1 MNNLNRLITGITI
14 IVLSV
19 WFVLGVGFTEEQ
31 IIYSVVAPGL
41 LFMALGL
48 VIIFNKKEDQIEEIK
63 DNQSD
68 QNNN

>member
-31 IIYSVVAPGL
+31 IIYSVVALGL
-41 LFMALGL
+41 LFVALGL

>member
-1 MNNLNRLITGITI
+1 MNNLSRVVTGIVI

-19 WFVLGVGFTEEQ
+19 LFILGVGFAEEQ
-31 IIYSVVAPGL
+31 IIYSAVATGL
-41 LFMALGL
+41 LFAILGL

-63 DNQSD
+63 DNQLD